1 MHKMS
6 SNVADFVADN
16 LQTRQ
21 KLIDTERAKR
31 VAALKCAD
39 VGAAHGAGVQVQGA
53 GL

>member
-1 MHKMS
+1 M
-6 SNVADFVADN
+6 ADFVAN
-16 LQTRQ
+16 GLQTRQ
-21 KLIDTERAKR
+21 QLVDTERAER

>member
-1 MHKMS
+1 MS

-21 KLIDTERAKR
+21 KLIDTERADR
-31 VAALKCAD
+31 VAALKCTD